1 MFDVL
6 IVGGGMVGASLAV
19 ALKPL
24 KLKVGLIEAYNFGV
38 AEQPSYDDRSIA
50 LSYGSSRIYQGMG
63 IWGKLRSGVESI
75 QHIHVSDRGHF
86 GAARMEATE
95 ENVPALGYVVES
107 RVLGKLLYDE
117 LATGEI
123 ALLVPAKVYGVEQS
137 ADSVQVQIERNGVVD
152 TLQTRLLV
160 VSDGRDSS
168 VREALGIDSI
178 RSEYHQTALIA
189 NVTTSEP
196 HRNTA
201 YERFTANGPLA
212 LLPLT
217 EGRYSLVWTHRD
229 DEVANT
235 LQLDD
240 ADFLRKL
247 QLEFGYR
254 QGAFTKVGQRA
265 AYPLVLQKAVKEV
278 AGRAVVIGNAS
289 HALHPVTGQGLN
301 LGLRDVAQ
309 LADLLA
315 ETVLANS
322 DPGAADLLA
331 RYQRLREPDHQSVV
345 RYTDTLVRVFSN
357 DFAPLAHAR
366 AAGLMAVD
374 RIALLRHWNARQ
386 GMGVRQRQT
395 RLARGLGLK
404 Q

>member
-24 KLKVGLIEAYNFGV
+24 RLKVGLIEAYNFGV

-63 IWGKLRSGVESI
+63 LWQQLRTGVASI

-86 GAARMEATE
+86 GAARMTAAE

-117 LATGEI
+117 LSTGGIE
-123 ALLVPAKVYGVEQS
+123 LVVPATVFAATQNPDRVE
-137 ADSVQVQIERNGVVD
+137 VQIERGGVVD
-152 TLQTRLLV
+152 TLETRLLV
-160 VSDGRDSS
+160 VSDGRDSNL
-168 VREALGIDSI
+168 RNRLGIATTRHD
-178 RSEYHQTALIA
+178 YHQTALIA
-189 NVTTSEP
+189 NVTTEKP
-196 HRNTA
+196 HGNTA
-201 YERFTANGPLA
+201 YERFTSNGPLA

-217 EGRYSLVWTHRD
+217 EGRYSLVWTHCTD
-229 DEVANT
+229 AVET
-235 LQLDD
+235 TMQLDD
-240 ADFLRKL
+240 SAFLHKL
-247 QLEFGYR
+247 QAAFGYR

-265 AYPLVLQKAVKEV
+265 TYPLVLQKAAQEV

-315 ETVLANS
+315 EAAQGGS
-322 DPGAADLLA
+322 DPGAAALLA
-331 RYQRLREPDHQSVV
+331 RYQALREPDHQSVV

-366 AAGLMAVD
+366 AMGLMAVD
-374 RIALLRHWNARQ
+374 RIAPLRHWNARQ

-404 Q
+404 T

>member
-24 KLKVGLIEAYNFGV
+24 KLKVGLIEAFNFGV

-63 IWGKLRSGVESI
+63 LWGKLREGVESI

-86 GAARMEATE
+86 GATRMAAVE

-117 LATGEI
+117 LTNGEVELI
-123 ALLVPAKVYGVEQS
+123 VPAKVYGMEQS
-137 ADSVQVQIERNGVVD
+137 AEHVTVHIERNGVADV
-152 TLQTRLLV
+152 LETRLLV
-160 VSDGRDSS
+160 VSDGRDSG
-168 VREALGIDSI
+168 VRDMLGIEAT

-189 NVTTSEP
+189 NVTTEKP
-196 HRNTA
+196 HANMA
-201 YERFTANGPLA
+201 YERFTSSGPLA

-217 EGRYSLVWTHRD
+217 QGRYSLVWTHRD
-229 DEVANT
+229 EDVAAT
-235 LQLDD
+235 MQLDD
-240 ADFLRKL
+240 AGFLRKL
-247 QLEFGYR
+247 QAEFGFR
-254 QGAFTKVGQRA
+254 QGLFSKVGQRA
-265 AYPLVLQKAVKEV
+265 TYPLVLVKAVKEV

-315 ETVLANS
+315 EVAQVTG

-331 RYQRLREPDHQSVV
+331 RYQALREPDQQAVV

-366 AAGLMAVD
+366 AVGLMAVD
-374 RIALLRHWNARQ
+374 RIAPLRRWNARQ
-386 GMGVRQRQT
+386 GMVGVRQRQT
-395 RLARGLGLK
+395 RVARGLGLK
-404 Q
+404 

>member
-24 KLKVGLIEAYNFGV
+24 NLKVGLIEAYNFGV

-50 LSYGSSRIYQGMG
+50 LSYGSSRIYQGIG
-63 IWGKLRSGVESI
+63 IWNKLRSGVESI

-107 RVLGKLLYDE
+107 RVLGKLLYDD

-137 ADSVQVQIERNGVVD
+137 ADSVQVQVESNGVVD

-178 RSEYHQTALIA
+178 RREYHQTALIA

-229 DEVANT
+229 DEVADT

-240 ADFLRKL
+240 AEFLHKL
-247 QLEFGYR
+247 QVEFGYR
-254 QGAFTKVGQRA
+254 QGTFTKVGQRA
-265 AYPLVLQKAVKEV
+265 TYPLVLQKAVKEV
-278 AGRAVVIGNAS
+278 TGRAVVIGNAS

-315 ETVLANS
+315 EAALANS
-322 DPGAADLLA
+322 DPGAAGLLV
-331 RYQRLREPDHQSVV
+331 RYQHLREPDHQSVV

-374 RIALLRHWNARQ
+374 RIAPLRRWNARQ

>member
-178 RSEYHQTALIA
+178 RREYHQTALIA

-217 EGRYSLVWTHRD
+217 EGRYSLVWTHQD
-229 DEVANT
+229 DEVSNT

-254 QGAFTKVGQRA
+254 QGTFTKVGQRA

-315 ETVLANS
+315 ETVVANS

-374 RIALLRHWNARQ
+374 RIALLRRWNARQ